1 MAHGHCEQASGD
13 ALVLLGGEP
22 GGLLPNVSEAP
33 AAEIAE
39 FLGREG
45 TAIRVGKDR
54 YYTRVHLEEAVGKV
68 LAEVQARGKATPSE
82 LRSALGLT
90 RKYLIPI
97 LEWMD
102 AQGLTVRDGDAR
114 RATPV

>member
-1 MAHGHCEQASGD
+1 MIRRELESARFEGRTAGELAAS
-13 ALVLLGGEP
+13 AP
-22 GGLLPNVSEAP
+22 GAS

-39 FLGREG
+39 FLVRDG

-114 RATPV
+114 RATQP